1 MNHLGAILREARV
14 KAGLSLAGMAKRTG
28 YSRSYIGNI
37 ETGERQATPDVIRK
51 YEEALGE
58 DLNRRSLLMGSLG
71 ILAADSADDTA
82 TAIAHEVSNGRY
94 GLLTELQTS
103 HATDRGIAALVGRD
117 AASLASL
124 TKWSGRGN
132 PLLRVNAAGILAK
145 VPSPVVGSEAV
156 TVLRNDGH
164 VRELY
169 VTAVLSRVLALP
181 WNEAAGFATA
191 DGLNEQQVGKLTNEL
206 GNQYDAGARWC
217 AAVTL
222 YRNRS
227 ANHEAVTG
235 SLLAALR
242 TETATENVRTIGAA
256 LAGVDPLKL

>member
-1 MNHLGAILREARV
+1 M
-14 KAGLSLAGMAKRTG
+14 RTG
-28 YSRSYIGNI
+28 YSRSHIGNI
-37 ETGERQATPDVIRK
+37 ENGVRQATPDVIRK

-58 DLNRRSLLMGSLG
+58 DVDRRSLLLGSLG
-71 ILAADSADDTA
+71 ILAAGPADDTA
-82 TAIAHEVSNGRY
+82 AAIAHEVANGRS

-103 HATDRGIAALVGRD
+103 HATDRGIAALVGQNT
-117 AASLASL
+117 AAVATLS
-124 TKWSGRGN
+124 KWTGRGN
-132 PLLRVNAAGILAK
+132 AVLRVNACGVLAK
-145 VPSPVVGSEAV
+145 VPSPVIGSEAV
-156 TVLRNDGH
+156 TVLRNDGQ

-181 WNEAAGFATA
+181 WSEAAQFATA
-191 DGLNEQQVGKLTNEL
+191 DGLNEHQVGKLTNEL

-222 YRNRS
+222 YRNR
-227 ANHEAVTG
+227 AADHEAVTG